1 MPRILAQVPCGEQEF
16 SAAQHAPR
24 QLPQADAYVVE
35 AKAAP
40 ALLPRSFD
48 GIADRR
54 PPYPSEEENA
64 GQR

>member
-1 MPRILAQVPCGEQEF
+1 MARTQGDAPEDGTGRVAVAALA
-16 SAAQHAPR
+16 
-24 QLPQADAYVVE
+24 
-35 AKAAP
+35 KTAP

-54 PPYPSEEENA
+54 PPYASEDENA